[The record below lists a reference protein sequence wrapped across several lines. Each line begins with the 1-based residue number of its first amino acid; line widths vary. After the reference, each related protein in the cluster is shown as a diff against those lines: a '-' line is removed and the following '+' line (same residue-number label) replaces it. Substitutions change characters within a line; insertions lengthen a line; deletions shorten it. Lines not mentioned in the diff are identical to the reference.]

1 MNNYETVFITSPVL
15 SDVQVKETVQK
26 FKKLITDAEGKMVHE
41 ENWGLRKLAY
51 PIKNKATGFYFLF
64 QFQAEGDFIG
74 KYEKSFKHDEQ
85 ILRFLTVKLEKYSLL
100 YAEKRANL
108 KKEAKKEEEATK
120 KSAPK
125 KEASKPKTEKKEA
138 SKPKA
143 EKKEVSKPK
152 TEKKEVSKPKV
163 EKKETEIKK
172 EDK

>member
-1 MNNYETVFITSPVL
+1 MMNNYETVFITSPVL

-26 FKKLITDAEGKMVHE
+26 FKKLIADAEGKMVHE

-51 PIKNKATGFYFLF
+51 PIKNRATGFYHLL

-74 KYEKSFKHDEQ
+74 KYERAFKHDEQ
-85 ILRFLTVKLEKYSLL
+85 ILRFLTVKLEKYSLT

-108 KKEAKKEEEATK
+108 KKEAGKVAAEKRANVKKEAGKPDAEK
-120 KSAPK
+120 KAAPK
-125 KEASKPKTEKKEA
+125 KVA
-138 SKPKA
+138 
-143 EKKEVSKPK
+143 
-152 TEKKEVSKPKV
+152 